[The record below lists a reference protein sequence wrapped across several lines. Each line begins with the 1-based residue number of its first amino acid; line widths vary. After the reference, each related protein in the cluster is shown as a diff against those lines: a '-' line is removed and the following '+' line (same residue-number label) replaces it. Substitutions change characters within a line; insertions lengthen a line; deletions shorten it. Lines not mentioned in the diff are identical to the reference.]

1 MGKNHFKNKVQC
13 KNGDFIMKVIGDIHL
28 VDNTFANVY
37 LIVRKEKIIAID
49 AGLPEEYEKVL
60 EYIDSLRRFPEEV
73 ETIIITHAHYD
84 HVGSLKALK
93 DATGANIAAHEEEI
107 PYLTGE
113 KTFGRMITPVEVE
126 ISLKDDDEIHGL
138 KVIHS
143 PGHTPGSICLLD
155 LETKALFV
163 GDLVMEENGKLEEI
177 PHQYSLDPMK
187 NREAIRKL
195 LDVDFV
201 HLLPSHG
208 QPILNEGKEKVRELV
223 ERF

>member
-1 MGKNHFKNKVQC
+1 MRVVGS
-13 KNGDFIMKVIGDIHL
+13 IHL
-28 VDNTFANVY
+28 VNDTFANVY
-37 LIVRKEKIIAID
+37 LIERAEKLLLID
-49 AGLPEEYEKVL
+49 AGLPGEYGKVL
-60 EYIDSLRRFPEEV
+60 KYIEKLGRFPEDV
-73 ETIIITHAHYD
+73 ETIIVTHAHYD
-84 HVGSLKALK
+84 HVGSLKDLK
-93 DATGANIAAHEEEI
+93 DATGAKVAAHEEEI

-113 KTFGRMITPVEVE
+113 KTFRREINPVEVE
-126 ISLKDDDEIHGL
+126 VVLHDGNEIEGL

-163 GDLVMEENGKLEEI
+163 GDLVREENGKLEEI

-187 NREAIRKL
+187 NREAIKKL

-208 QPILNEGKEKVRELV
+208 RPILNEGKEKLRELV
-223 ERF
+223 ERLQI

>member
-1 MGKNHFKNKVQC
+1 MSKNHFKNEVQC

-37 LIVRKEKIIAID
+37 IIVRDNKLITID
-49 AGLPEEYEKVL
+49 TGLPEEYEKIIR
-60 EYIDSLRRFPEEV
+60 YIDGLGRVPEEV
-73 ETIIITHAHYD
+73 ELIIATHAHYD
-84 HVGSLKALK
+84 HVGALKALK
-93 DATGANIAAHEEEI
+93 EATGANVAAHKDEV

-113 KTFGRMITPVEVE
+113 RTFIREAEPVNVEVVLNDGDVVE
-126 ISLKDDDEIHGL
+126 GL
-138 KVIHS
+138 KVIHL

-155 LETKALFV
+155 LKTRALFV
-163 GDLVMEENGKLEEI
+163 GDLLYEQDGRLEEV
-177 PHQYSLDPMK
+177 PHHYSLDPMK

-208 QPILNEGKEKVRELV
+208 QPVLNEGKEKLRELV
-223 ERF
+223 GRL